1 MVMRPALLSAAAPF
15 LLVSAGCQHQ
25 PAEQRT
31 ATTATAAA
39 TIVAV
44 APQVGPSS
52 APTPSPVIA
61 TKPPGLVAPLHLPPN
76 LSAGTK
82 VPLLVMLHGLG
93 SSAEM
98 VEQLSEWPKFA
109 EEHGLAWIAPN
120 GPLDQKGRRF
130 WDAGPSCCNFD
141 RMKVDH
147 VAELSELIER
157 VGGSAPI
164 DRERIFVGGYS
175 NGGFM
180 AHRLACE
187 KPELVRAII
196 SVAGSGPLDRSMC
209 KAPVALEVL
218 QIQGDAD
225 PIVTYEGGHLFKDP
239 KLPEHMSARKTAE
252 DWASSL
258 GCSAKPKTLEPVDF
272 EANIAGLETR
282 RERYEGCKRGHV
294 ELWTVAG
301 GAHYIGFRAPGPAAI
316 WQFLNP

>member
-1 MVMRPALLSAAAPF
+1 MDMRRQLLFATALCA
-15 LLVSAGCQHQ
+15 LVSSGCQHQ
-25 PAEQRT
+25 PTEQRG

-44 APQVGPSS
+44 APQVAPARAPAPPAPS
-52 APTPSPVIA
+52 V
-61 TKPPGLVAPLHLPPN
+61 TKPAGLQAAVHLPPKIA
-76 LSAGTK
+76 AGSK
-82 VPLLVMLHGLG
+82 VPLFVMLHGLG

-98 VEQLSEWPKFA
+98 IEQLSEWPKFA
-109 EEHGLAWIAPN
+109 EDHGLAWIAPN

-141 RMKVDH
+141 GAKVDH
-147 VAELSELIER
+147 VAQLSELIER
-157 VGGSAPI
+157 VGSNAPI

-187 KPELVRAII
+187 RPELVRAII
-196 SVAGSGPLDRSMC
+196 SVAGSGPLDRSAC
-209 KAPVALEVL
+209 KKPTALEVL

-239 KLPEHMSARKTAE
+239 KLPEHVSARKTAE
-252 DWASSL
+252 DWATSL
-258 GCSAKPKTLEPVDF
+258 GCDAKPKTLEPVDF
-272 EANIAGLETR
+272 EASIPGLETR
-282 RERYEGCKRGHV
+282 RERYQNCKLGHV